1 MYRFNFRKIV
11 KVKYIRIEKPY
22 NIKLNKLYKEIDEEY
37 NFYTTLYSDNI
48 FYRKYTWLFYFKKI
62 HLIILF

>member
-48 FYRKYTWLFYFKKI
+48 FYRKYT
-62 HLIILF
+62 